1 MSTMTTPAA
10 TEESKARE
18 AADAGPEPKQLDALH
33 TAYGDTTIA
42 DQVVEKIAGIAAR
55 EVPGVYAMGS
65 AVGRAFSSMSQRMPG
80 QQQSVSGGVSI
91 EKGERQTAIGVSIV
105 VEYGVSIV
113 QVADNIRD
121 AVIKSVE
128 YGTGLDVV
136 SVDVQRHRR
145 APPRRVRDRC
155 QRPPPR
161 RGLSNPR
168 LSRRGRR
175 MPWALVARS
184 ARAPRRSAW
193 RLLIAN
199 IHQQRNPTVMST
211 SQFAV
216 IVGIALGVVAVF
228 AGFVSFVIVL
238 LFAAAGLVIGRMLEG
253 KLDLKALVGRSTE
266 RR

>member
-33 TAYGDTTIA
+33 TAYGDTTIT

-65 AVGRAFSSMSQRMPG
+65 AAGRAFSSMSQRMPG

-113 QVADNIRD
+113 EVADNIRD

-128 YGTGLDVV
+128 YGTGLEVV
-136 SVDVQRHRR
+136 SVDVNVTDVHLP
-145 APPRRVRDRC
+145 AEYETDA
-155 QRPPPR
+155 
-161 RGLSNPR
+161 SET
-168 LSRRGRR
+168 
-175 MPWALVARS
+175 A
-184 ARAPRRSAW
+184 APRRAQQPSPEPTRPPDALGAAGQVGTGTPTVGLASLDRQHSSAKEH
-193 RLLIAN
+193 RLLCP
-199 IHQQRNPTVMST
+199 HPS
-211 SQFAV
+211 SP
-216 IVGIALGVVAVF
+216 
-228 AGFVSFVIVL
+228 
-238 LFAAAGLVIGRMLEG
+238 
-253 KLDLKALVGRSTE
+253 
-266 RR
+266 

>member
-10 TEESKARE
+10 AEESKARE
-18 AADAGPEPKQLDALH
+18 AANAGPEPKPLDALH

-65 AVGRAFSSMSQRMPG
+65 AAGRAFSSMTQRMPG

-128 YGTGLDVV
+128 YGTGLEVV
-136 SVDVQRHRR
+136 SVDVNVTDVHLPEEYDTGASETA
-145 APPRRVRDRC
+145 APA
-155 QRPPPR
+155 Q
-161 RGLSNPR
+161 G
-168 LSRRGRR
+168 
-175 MPWALVARS
+175 S
-184 ARAPRRSAW
+184 ATLA
-193 RLLIAN
+193 
-199 IHQQRNPTVMST
+199 
-211 SQFAV
+211 
-216 IVGIALGVVAVF
+216 
-228 AGFVSFVIVL
+228 
-238 LFAAAGLVIGRMLEG
+238 
-253 KLDLKALVGRSTE
+253 
-266 RR
+266 

>member
-1 MSTMTTPAA
+1 MSTVTVPAT

-18 AADAGPEPKQLDALH
+18 AANAPEPKPLDALH

-65 AVGRAFSSMSQRMPG
+65 AAGRAYTSMTQRMPG

-121 AVIKSVE
+121 VVIKSVE

-136 SVDVQRHRR
+136 SVDVNVTDVHLPEEYETGADDTA
-145 APPRRVRDRC
+145 APAT
-155 QRPPPR
+155 
-161 RGLSNPR
+161 G
-168 LSRRGRR
+168 
-175 MPWALVARS
+175 S
-184 ARAPRRSAW
+184 ATLA
-193 RLLIAN
+193 
-199 IHQQRNPTVMST
+199 
-211 SQFAV
+211 
-216 IVGIALGVVAVF
+216 
-228 AGFVSFVIVL
+228 
-238 LFAAAGLVIGRMLEG
+238 
-253 KLDLKALVGRSTE
+253 
-266 RR
+266 

>member
-10 TEESKARE
+10 AEESKGRE
-18 AADAGPEPKQLDALH
+18 AANAGPEPKQLDALH

-42 DQVVEKIAGIAAR
+42 DHVVEKIAGIAAR

-65 AVGRAFSSMSQRMPG
+65 AVGRAYTSMTQRMPG

-136 SVDVQRHRR
+136 SVDVNVTDVHLPAEYDTGAVDVTVRFWDQDLGPDAPRIFIGSGSARISSAKSSSSKHTSTVSIARTWLWESDRR
-145 APPRRVRDRC
+145 RRV
-155 QRPPPR
+155 PR
-161 RGLSNPR
+161 SGCP
-168 LSRRGRR
+168 
-175 MPWALVARS
+175 
-184 ARAPRRSAW
+184 
-193 RLLIAN
+193 
-199 IHQQRNPTVMST
+199 
-211 SQFAV
+211 
-216 IVGIALGVVAVF
+216 
-228 AGFVSFVIVL
+228 
-238 LFAAAGLVIGRMLEG
+238 
-253 KLDLKALVGRSTE
+253 
-266 RR
+266 

>member
-33 TAYGDTTIA
+33 TAYGDTTIT

-65 AVGRAFSSMSQRMPG
+65 AVGRAFSSMGQRMPG

-136 SVDVQRHRR
+136 SVDVHVTDVHLPAEYETDADRTP
-145 APPRRVRDRC
+145 AP
-155 QRPPPR
+155 
-161 RGLSNPR
+161 
-168 LSRRGRR
+168 
-175 MPWALVARS
+175 
-184 ARAPRRSAW
+184 
-193 RLLIAN
+193 
-199 IHQQRNPTVMST
+199 
-211 SQFAV
+211 
-216 IVGIALGVVAVF
+216 
-228 AGFVSFVIVL
+228 
-238 LFAAAGLVIGRMLEG
+238 AGL
-253 KLDLKALVGRSTE
+253 A
-266 RR
+266 